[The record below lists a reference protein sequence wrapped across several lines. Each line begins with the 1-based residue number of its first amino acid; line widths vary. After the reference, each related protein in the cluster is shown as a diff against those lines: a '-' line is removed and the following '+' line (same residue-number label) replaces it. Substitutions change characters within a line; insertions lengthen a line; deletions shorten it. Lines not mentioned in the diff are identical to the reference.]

1 MSIVIL
7 KNKSKILHG
16 PKLHDSPLGFRLN
29 SGARTTRYIGKESLV
44 SRSNNITKPNCV
56 PATLSQPSVVS
67 NKGMIN
73 RKYKCLRNGTY
84 SKHWVKSVNEP
95 DNKGQGSYVSNLS
108 NVVTC
113 AQDNNNSSIY
123 ENHIICQPNKKT
135 NARSTYNDIVR
146 KTLYTKTINQPVS
159 SSLRTIMFQRK
170 CNNPTPAQMP
180 IPAPINSGVGGIGG
194 ATRIGTGTGCV

>member
-44 SRSNNITKPNCV
+44 SRSNNITKGECV
-56 PATLSQPSVVS
+56 PADLTQQSVV
-67 NKGMIN
+67 NNREMIN
-73 RKYKCLRNGTY
+73 RKYKCFKKGICH
-84 SKHWVKSVNEP
+84 KHWVKSVDEP
-95 DNKGQGSYVSNLS
+95 ENKSQGSYVNNLS

-113 AQDNNNSSIY
+113 ATDKNNPSIY
-123 ENHIICQPNKKT
+123 EKHIICQPKRT
-135 NARSTYNDIVR
+135 NATSTYNDIVR
-146 KTLYTKTINQPVS
+146 KTLYTKTLYQPMS
-159 SSLRTIMFQRK
+159 SSMRTIMFQHK

-180 IPAPINSGVGGIGG
+180 IPGPVNVAGGIGG
-194 ATRIGTGTGCV
+194 ASRIGTGTGCTG

>member
-44 SRSNNITKPNCV
+44 SRSNNITKPRCV
-56 PATLSQPSVVS
+56 AGNLTQPSVVS
-67 NKGMIN
+67 NKQMIN
-73 RKYKCLRNGTY
+73 HKYRCLINGQY
-84 SKHWVKSVNEP
+84 PKHWVKSVNEP
-95 DNKGQGSYVSNLS
+95 ENKSQGSYVSNLS
-108 NVVTC
+108 NIVTFN
-113 AQDNNNSSIY
+113 QDNNNQNLY
-123 ENHIICQPNKKT
+123 KNHIICQPNKIT

-146 KTLYTKTINQPVS
+146 KTLYTKTIHQPVS

-180 IPAPINSGVGGIGG
+180 IPAPVNAPGGGIGG
-194 ATRIGTGTGCV
+194 ATRVGTGTGCV